1 MRALPRWEVPRSP
14 SVTEKILTE
23 NMNYLGFPILVCAY
37 LTSVSTHEVDT
48 YDFLMPNVWP
58 HRVSTISFNLLYCLA
73 IKPVKLFAVKRQQF
87 HYNTKV
93 FWINIEV
100 YVNPFTIL
108 SRSNLKAPDFIEK
121 IKWTVCSILKREGS
135 YFFHISCVANWFS
148 LTSQVLI
155 IFITI
160 AFEH

>member
-58 HRVSTISFNLLYCLA
+58 HRVSAISFNLLYCLA

-87 HYNTKV
+87 Q
-93 FWINIEV
+93 
-100 YVNPFTIL
+100 
-108 SRSNLKAPDFIEK
+108 
-121 IKWTVCSILKREGS
+121 ILK
-135 YFFHISCVANWFS
+135 FFELTLKLMLTPSPSCPNP
-148 LTSQVLI
+148 I
-155 IFITI
+155 
-160 AFEH
+160 